1 MKPSEITFQIKTF
14 KFDVEIN
21 IFCACFFLHQLTK
34 TFLNIFNENKSW
46 KKIIFLGKLILQNM
60 DILKS

>member
-21 IFCACFFLHQLTK
+21 IFCPCFLSHQRTISLCK
-34 TFLNIFNENKSW
+34 HFIM
-46 KKIIFLGKLILQNM
+46 KISLGKRLFV
-60 DILKS
+60 